1 MKYAPLTVGLLFC
14 LSVLP
19 VASQEGDARSERAR
33 SAPVQR
39 VTRSKPIAT

>member
-14 LSVLP
+14 LSASP
-19 VASQEGDARSERAR
+19 VASQEGMLRSERAP

-39 VTRSKPIAT
+39 VTLSKPIAT